1 MWLYAVI
8 AFVVLQRLAELAV
21 SARNTRRL
29 LAAGAHEVGRR
40 HYPLIVA
47 LHVLWLVA
55 LLVFV
60 DPATEPNFWLLGVF
74 LLLQVAR
81 IWVLASLGP
90 RWSTRV
96 IVLPQA
102 PLVARGPYRFVR
114 HPNYAVVAAE
124 IAVLPLV
131 FGAWQIALVFTVLN
145 AAMLWWR
152 IGVEDQAL
160 GRR

>member
-1 MWLYAVI
+1 MWLYAVV
-8 AFVVLQRLAELAV
+8 AFVIVQRLAELAV
-21 SARNTRRL
+21 SARNTKQL
-29 LAAGAHEVGRR
+29 LAAGAHEAGRS

-47 LHVLWLVA
+47 LHVLWLIA

-60 DPATEPNFWLLGVF
+60 DPATVPNFWLLGVF
-74 LLLQVAR
+74 VLLQAAR
-81 IWVLASLGP
+81 VWVLASLGP
-90 RWSTRV
+90 RWSTRI
-96 IVLPQA
+96 IVLPDA
-102 PLVARGPYRFVR
+102 PLVVRGPYRFMR

-152 IGVEDQAL
+152 IRVEDQAL